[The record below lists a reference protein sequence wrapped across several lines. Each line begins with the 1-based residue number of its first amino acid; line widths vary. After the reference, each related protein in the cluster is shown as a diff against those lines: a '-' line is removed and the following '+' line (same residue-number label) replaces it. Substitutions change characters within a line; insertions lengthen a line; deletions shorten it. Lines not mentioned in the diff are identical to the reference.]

1 MGHALPPAFT
11 LEGSIQLPNGTAT
24 ERIWYAT
31 APDIGAGAPFLSMAS
46 LPTVSMALLF
56 RSAVMV

>member
-1 MGHALPPAFT
+1 M
-11 LEGSIQLPNGTAT
+11 QLPNGTAT
-24 ERIWYAT
+24 ERIWYAVEPEM
-31 APDIGAGAPFLSMAS
+31 AAGAPFLSITS